1 MRGRAAATKG
11 GSWAGEDGGRGGER
25 GEWMNVGEQRKK
37 GESLECVGGME
48 RRSEGGCGSWW

>member
-1 MRGRAAATKG
+1 MVTKG
-11 GSWAGEDGGRGGER
+11 GGRAGGGGMEGGRGGER

-48 RRSEGGCGSWW
+48 RRSVGGCGSWW